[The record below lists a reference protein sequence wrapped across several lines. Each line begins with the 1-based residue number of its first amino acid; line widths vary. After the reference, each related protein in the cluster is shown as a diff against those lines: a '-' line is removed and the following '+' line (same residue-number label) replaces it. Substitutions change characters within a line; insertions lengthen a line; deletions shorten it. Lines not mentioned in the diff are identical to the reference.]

1 MPLLSPEMKEFK
13 DKSDEDDYNDLM
25 RKKQALMSIPGL
37 NLAQIDEDASP
48 CDGVN
53 CPLAPE
59 IEQAKARAD
68 VIKNESVKAK
78 EANDLQKVKDD

>member
-13 DKSDEDDYNDLM
+13 DKSDDDDYNDLM

-37 NLAQIDEDASP
+37 NLAQTDEDASP

-59 IEQAKARAD
+59 IE
-68 VIKNESVKAK
+68 
-78 EANDLQKVKDD
+78 